1 MDQIQSRFK
10 LYKLHLLRKYH
21 SDCGIK
27 NGLNG
32 LTTSSRQITCEV
44 NPGLFLKADDINV
57 GAVRQKESE
66 VMTDW
71 I

>member
-1 MDQIQSRFK
+1 MEQIQSRFN

-21 SDCGIK
+21 PGFGIK
-27 NGLNG
+27 DGLNG

-57 GAVRQKESE
+57 GAVRQKESG

-71 I
+71 V